1 MLQRVGKHV
10 ADLYRDSPLSP
21 SLHHPEGHL
30 LVARVT
36 ANQCV
41 KSCEQAQGVC
51 INMLKEK

>member
-41 KSCEQAQGVC
+41 KSCEQTQGVC
-51 INMLKEK
+51 INMLKEN